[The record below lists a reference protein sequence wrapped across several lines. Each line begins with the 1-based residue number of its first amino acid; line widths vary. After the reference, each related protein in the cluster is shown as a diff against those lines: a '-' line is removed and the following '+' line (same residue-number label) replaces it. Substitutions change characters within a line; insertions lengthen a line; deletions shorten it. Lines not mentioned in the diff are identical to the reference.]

1 MYHQIMKLVIVG
13 VGYVGLV
20 TGLSLAKVGHK
31 ISFIDTDKEKIK
43 TLNQGFTPFVEPEIE
58 DYLSNADIKKN

>member
-20 TGLSLAKVGHK
+20 TGLSLAKLGHK
-31 ISFIDTDKEKIK
+31 ISFIDTDKEKIN
-43 TLNQGFTPFVEPEIE
+43 TLSQGLAPFIEPEI
-58 DYLSNADIKKN
+58 